1 MSNKDNLNS
10 TKMAKTDNYT
20 IIDPYKS
27 DASNAYPFQSTNEEY
42 SFSLKV
48 EDLNSPKKLKKII
61 DFIY

>member
-1 MSNKDNLNS
+1 
-10 TKMAKTDNYT
+10 MAKTDNYT

>member
-1 MSNKDNLNS
+1 MSNKNNVNS
-10 TKMAKTDNYT
+10 AKIGKTDNYT

-42 SFSLKV
+42 TFSLNV
-48 EDLNSPKKLKKII
+48 ENLNSPKKLKKII